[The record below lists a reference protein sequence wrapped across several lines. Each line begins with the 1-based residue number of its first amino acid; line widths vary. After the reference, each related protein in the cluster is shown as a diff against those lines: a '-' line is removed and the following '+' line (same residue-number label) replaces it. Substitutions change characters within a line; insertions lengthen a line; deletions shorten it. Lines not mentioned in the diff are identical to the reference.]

1 MTKKL
6 QVYFSD
12 GAWRSLQNLMGKNG
26 SPSPTINALLE
37 SVSSHDIRP
46 VVARTTVS
54 IPFVLDRVSAG
65 FPSPANDYIDRSIDL
80 NEFLIDNQS
89 ATFIVEVNSLSMLNA
104 GIDVGDQLIVDRSLN
119 AHDGEIVIA
128 LVDNEFTVKR
138 LIITPQET
146 YLKAENPEYSDIHF
160 LDGQELQIWG
170 VVTSIIKPL
179 RKRK

>member
-12 GAWRSLQNLMGKNG
+12 DAWRSLQNLMGENG
-26 SPSPTINALLE
+26 SPSPTLNALLE

-46 VVARTTVS
+46 IVAKTTVS

-104 GIDVGDQLIVDRSLN
+104 GIDVGDQLIVDRS
-119 AHDGEIVIA
+119 
-128 LVDNEFTVKR
+128 
-138 LIITPQET
+138 
-146 YLKAENPEYSDIHF
+146 
-160 LDGQELQIWG
+160 
-170 VVTSIIKPL
+170 
-179 RKRK
+179 